1 MKISKS
7 LIIYINTI
15 LFIFWFNYLYSNQ
28 NLSNNI
34 IIHDK
39 PVILE
44 NIVFKDFNLQDV
56 DLTDN
61 KGNIVILN
69 FWATWCAP

>member
-56 DLTDN
+56 DLTST
-61 KGNIVILN
+61 KKAIS
-69 FWATWCAP
+69 